1 MSGVGAPPA
10 PAANGRYRRLLR
22 PLLVGAFAVLLT
34 LAFVELAGQVLEGE
48 THAFDYWVLLRA
60 QTWRAEHP
68 WLTEVMRDLSGIG
81 STVTL
86 TLLTLITVGYLSL
99 ATTHR
104 VALLVAASVASG
116 AVSMSLL
123 KIAFGRLRP
132 DVAQA
137 AIVVPGMSFPSGHSS
152 MAAIVF
158 LTLGTLVASTRT
170 RLRERSYILA
180 AAAVLALL
188 VGVSRV
194 MLGVHWVTDVLGGWA
209 FGAGWAM
216 AWLLLVGAVMRTA
229 HRPR

>member
-1 MSGVGAPPA
+1 MSGDGQRPA
-10 PAANGRYRRLLR
+10 PSVNGRYRRLLR

-48 THAFDYWVLLRA
+48 THAFDHWVLHRA
-60 QTWRAEHP
+60 EAWRAAHP

-86 TLLTLITVGYLSL
+86 TLVTLITVGYLSL

-104 VALLVAASVASG
+104 VAVLVAMSVASG
-116 AVSMSLL
+116 AVLMSLL

-132 DVAQA
+132 DLAQA
-137 AIVVPGMSFPSGHSS
+137 AIVVPGLSFPSGHTS
-152 MAAIVF
+152 MSAIVF
-158 LTLGTLVASTRT
+158 LTLGTLIASTRT

-180 AAAVLALL
+180 AAASLTLL

-194 MLGVHWVTDVLGGWA
+194 MLGVHWATDVLGGWA
-209 FGAGWAM
+209 FGAGWAL

-229 HRPR
+229 RAAS

>member
-1 MSGVGAPPA
+1 MSDGLAL
-10 PAANGRYRRLLR
+10 AATADGRYRRLLR
-22 PLLVGAFAVLLT
+22 PLLAGALAVLLT
-34 LAFVELAGQVLEGE
+34 LVFVELAGEVLEGE
-48 THAFDYWVLLRA
+48 THAFDLWVHQHA
-60 QTWRAEHP
+60 IAWRAGHP

-86 TLLTLITVGYLSL
+86 TLVTLITVGYLSL
-99 ATTHR
+99 ATTYR
-104 VALLVAASVASG
+104 VAVLVATSVGSG
-116 AVSMSLL
+116 AALMSLL

-137 AIVVPGMSFPSGHSS
+137 AFAVPGLSFPSGHSS

-158 LTLGTLVASTRT
+158 LTLGTLIASTRT

-180 AAAVLALL
+180 AAASLALL

-194 MLGVHWVTDVLGGWA
+194 MLGVHWATDVLGGWA

-229 HRPR
+229 RSSR

>member
-1 MSGVGAPPA
+1 MNRGAPFLAVPA
-10 PAANGRYRRLLR
+10 DGRYRRLLR
-22 PLLVGAFAVLLT
+22 PLLVGAVLVLLI

-48 THAFDYWVLLRA
+48 THAVDLWVLQRA
-60 QTWRAEHP
+60 QAWRAEHP

-86 TLLTLITVGYLSL
+86 TLVTLMTVGYLSL

-104 VALLVAASVASG
+104 VALTVATSVASG
-116 AVSMSLL
+116 AALMSLL

-137 AIVVPGMSFPSGHSS
+137 AIVVPGLSFPSGHSS

-158 LTLGTLVASTRT
+158 LTLGTLIASTRT

-180 AAAVLALL
+180 AAALVALL

-194 MLGVHWVTDVLGGWA
+194 MLGVHWATDVLGGWA

-229 HRPR
+229 RGSR